1 MAVRCCLVNLVYIYN
16 VNIVIIEFTIVC
28 AFDVLNINRVINFFI
43 LIKNSKNNKLKR
55 NSIRFTP

>member
-1 MAVRCCLVNLVYIYN
+1 MRA
-16 VNIVIIEFTIVC
+16 NIVIIEFTIVC